1 MNFARH
7 LEILCCFRFHRMLQ
21 KRTETLNADLLLS
34 RWLTLPYIELVIECY
49 CLWRTQIVLKQP

>member
-1 MNFARH
+1 LEIVFTRH

-49 CLWRTQIVLKQP
+49 CL